1 MRPKL
6 ERPRKISRNH
16 GRSERGYKI
25 CYSLVRCIYGLGTLW
40 LVMVVWYF
48 NIPELAIAV
57 STVNLHTTHD
67 SAPYTRLDD
76 RSSNVLV
83 LQHDLYRVS
92 AS

>member
-1 MRPKL
+1 MAGLREAIKYAIAWL
-6 ERPRKISRNH
+6 D
-16 GRSERGYKI
+16 
-25 CYSLVRCIYGLGTLW
+25 VYGLGTLW

-83 LQHDLYRVS
+83 LQQDLYRVS

>member
-1 MRPKL
+1 MAGLREAIKYA
-6 ERPRKISRNH
+6 S
-16 GRSERGYKI
+16 
-25 CYSLVRCIYGLGTLW
+25 SLVRCIYGLGTLW
-40 LVMVVWYF
+40 LVMVMWYF